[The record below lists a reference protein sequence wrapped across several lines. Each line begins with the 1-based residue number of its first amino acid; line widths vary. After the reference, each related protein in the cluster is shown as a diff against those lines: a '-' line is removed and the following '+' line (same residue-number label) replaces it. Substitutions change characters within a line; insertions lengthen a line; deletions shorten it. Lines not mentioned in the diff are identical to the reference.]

1 MHTTGTA
8 SVALGITVA
17 VRVGGGSTVFVLT
30 RIGVEVGCSSE
41 VTMMTGGNGVGCC
54 GGLVSANESEI
65 PPTTSKR
72 EMMAIRTPPPI

>member
-1 MHTTGTA
+1 M
-8 SVALGITVA
+8 
-17 VRVGGGSTVFVLT
+17 
-30 RIGVEVGCSSE
+30 GVEVGCSSE
-41 VTMMTGGNGVGCC
+41 VTMMMGGNGVGC

>member
-1 MHTTGTA
+1 MHTIGNA
-8 SVALGITVA
+8 SVALGMTIA
-17 VRVGGGSTVFVLT
+17 VRVGGSTVFVLT
-30 RIGVEVGCSSE
+30 RMGVEVGCSSE
-41 VTMMTGGNGVGCC
+41 VTMMMGGSGVGC